1 MNRLLFI
8 LFSLWLVSFSSAY
21 AHPGIGI
28 VRDSRGT
35 IFYTDLVHVWKIS
48 PNRNGEPGHKQIAVR
63 NVHTHELAIDQQ
75 DNLYGEHLWYESEAT
90 DKWGHYVWRLS
101 PNGQLTK
108 VIPNTA
114 GFLSNYSFV
123 RDKAGAMYWVER
135 GTPCRFM
142 KKLQNGSVQTLATGP
157 FSDVRWQYVTPDGQF
172 YFVNDDD
179 LHQLLPNGTF
189 KLIKSNLDEVEGPS
203 DGHNHN
209 LQGIWSDDQRNIYI
223 AVANKH
229 KVQRISSNGRM
240 TTVAKSSLLWAPSGG
255 LLAPDGSLWLLEYL
269 PTNQVR
275 VRRIDKQGREQAF

>member
-1 MNRLLFI
+1 MNRLLFV
-8 LFSLWLVSFSSAY
+8 LFSLWLVSFSIAY

-48 PNRNGEPGHKQIAVR
+48 SDHTGKLGRKQIAVR

-75 DNLYGEHLWYESEAT
+75 DNLYGEHVWYEGEAT
-90 DKWGHYVWRLS
+90 DTWGHYVWRLS

-142 KKLQNGSVQTLATGP
+142 KKLQNNSVQTLATGT
-157 FSDVRWQYVTPDGQF
+157 FSDIRWQYVTPAGQF

-189 KLIKSNLDEVEGPS
+189 KLIKSDLDEVGGS
-203 DGHNHN
+203 VDAHNHN
-209 LQGIWSDDQRNIYI
+209 VQGIWSDGQRNIYI
-223 AVANKH
+223 AVANKR
-229 KVQRISSNGRM
+229 KIQRISPDGRM
-240 TTVAKSSLLWAPSGG
+240 ITVAKSPLLWAPSGG

-275 VRRIDKQGREQAF
+275 VRRIDKQGREQVF